1 MARQLSWKA
10 KEQALL
16 EVVMRYDEPNA
27 KRGIIPSELK
37 DNAEVRA
44 EFVMLK
50 KARDEAEAQG
60 LMLTMFNDIDFG
72 EDDDDDPDFL

>member
-1 MARQLSWKA
+1 MTLSWQA

-16 EVVMRYDEPNA
+16 EVVMRWDEPNA

-50 KARDEAEAQG
+50 KARDEAEARGQ
-60 LMLTMFNDIDFG
+60 MLGMFNDIDFG
-72 EDDDDDPDFL
+72 EDDEDDPDFLLV

>member
-16 EVVMRYDEPNA
+16 EVVMCYDEPNA

-44 EFVMLK
+44 EFVMLR
-50 KARDEAEAQG
+50 KARDEAEAKG

-72 EDDDDDPDFL
+72 EDDEDDPDFL

>member
-1 MARQLSWKA
+1 MALSWKA

-16 EVVMRYDEPNA
+16 EVVMRWDEPNA

-50 KARDEAEAQG
+50 KARDEAEARGQ
-60 LMLTMFNDIDFG
+60 MLGMFNDIDFG
-72 EDDDDDPDFL
+72 EDDEDDPDFL

>member
-1 MARQLSWKA
+1 MTLSWKA

-16 EVVMRYDEPNA
+16 EVVMRWDEPNA

-50 KARDEAEAQG
+50 KARDEAEARGQ
-60 LMLTMFNDIDFG
+60 MLGMFNDIDFG
-72 EDDDDDPDFL
+72 EDDEDDPDFL